1 MQPNYSSQRS
11 VMNIIGNDLT
21 EHVLSFAPVPCLKST
36 VYVCKFFNDF
46 VTKRIQESV
55 YARVYDALSKFYGRC
70 GSSTV
75 DLEFYSPRWD
85 LVKEFTCTFNFQ
97 NDLALY
103 DLVDVS
109 SKMKNLKKLEI
120 DVWKQDIKRFI
131 PLSSFLPVSSHL
143 CV

>member
-103 DLVDVS
+103 DCVFKNEELEKNWRLTYGSKIS
-109 SKMKNLKKLEI
+109 SGL
-120 DVWKQDIKRFI
+120 
-131 PLSSFLPVSSHL
+131 FLCPAFFL
-143 CV
+143 